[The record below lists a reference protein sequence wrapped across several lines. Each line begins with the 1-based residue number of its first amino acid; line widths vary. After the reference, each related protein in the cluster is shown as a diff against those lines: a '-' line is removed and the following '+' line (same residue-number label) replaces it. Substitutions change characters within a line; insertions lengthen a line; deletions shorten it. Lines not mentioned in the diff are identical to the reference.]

1 MCIRDRSLL
10 VEDDV
15 AVRAWPI
22 RDAGISIGRERGEI
36 LFPSDGYVSGSH
48 CRVLGDDSGIYLE
61 DLDSSNGTYFR
72 ARRGE
77 SIPFGSLM
85 LVGQHLFR
93 VDPG

>member
-1 MCIRDRSLL
+1 MASLFVIQGRDQGKRFDLELPVVGLGRDGVNTFQVHDDEVSRQHVEIRKT
-10 VEDDV
+10 
-15 AVRAWPI
+15 
-22 RDAGISIGRERGEI
+22 
-36 LFPSDGYVSGSH
+36 
-48 CRVLGDDSGIYLE
+48 GDTFE
-61 DLDSSNGTYFR
+61 VVDLDSSNGTYFR